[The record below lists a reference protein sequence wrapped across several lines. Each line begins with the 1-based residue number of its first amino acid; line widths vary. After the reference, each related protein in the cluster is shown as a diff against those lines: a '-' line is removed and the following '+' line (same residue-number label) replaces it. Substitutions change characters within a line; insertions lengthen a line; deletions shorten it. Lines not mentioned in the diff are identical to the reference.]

1 MYTEIEDTLSRELRQ
16 VAEGIEVPAMPD
28 LPVGSPSRPWWPT
41 LLVAAAL
48 VLVALATVA
57 TLARLGSDSR
67 PQPAPSPTP
76 TPTEAVEP
84 PTTDPPTVP
93 YVVDGR
99 LFVGGEQVSGEYYS
113 VDGTSTG
120 WVATRTGNTYAW
132 GYDAQPNGIEGV
144 LNQPPAV
151 SPSGEY
157 VGYVADEDGQGMLT
171 GFDTDPAGE
180 GFGLGVEIPLL
191 VQGVA
196 SRAVAV
202 TDDGAV
208 IAGGAD
214 FQEVW
219 RPLDGGT
226 MTQLADT
233 APGQVVISATDAGLV
248 VNEGEFES
256 TTDGTQG
263 SPYLAALTADG
274 TFRRI
279 ADLPTHGLLEASTE
293 WVAWVPPGVVEGDV
307 LTYGELS
314 VQRLDGS
321 EPAVLT
327 PPDGWDFVNADPV
340 WEAEDHLVARV
351 TGPDGGGMVRCSP
364 ALGECVLLDT
374 P

>member
-1 MYTEIEDTLSRELRQ
+1 MYTEIEDTLARELRQ

-28 LPVGSPSRPWWPT
+28 LPTGSPSHPAWQP

-57 TLARLGSDSR
+57 TLTRLGADGR

-76 TPTEAVEP
+76 TPTGAVERL
-84 PTTDPPTVP
+84 TTDPPTVP

-99 LFVGGEQVSGEYYS
+99 LYVGGERVPGEYYS

-120 WVATRTGNTYAW
+120 WVATRTDNTHWW
-132 GYDAQPNGIEGV
+132 GYDAQPNAIEGV
-144 LNQPPAV
+144 LNQPPAA
-151 SPSGEY
+151 SASGEY
-157 VGYVADEDGQGMLT
+157 VGYLVDEDGQGMLN

-180 GFGLGVEIPLL
+180 GFGLGVEVP
-191 VQGVA
+191 VVMQGIY

-226 MTQLADT
+226 VTQLADT

-256 TTDGTQG
+256 TDGTQG
-263 SPYLAALTADG
+263 SPYLAELTPDG
-274 TFRRI
+274 SLTKL
-279 ADLPTHGLLEASTE
+279 ADLPTHAVLVAGEQ
-293 WVAWVPPGVVEGDV
+293 WVAWFGPDDLGGET
-307 LTYGELS
+307 LTSERLR
-314 VQRLDGS
+314 VQRLDGTDVGELS
-321 EPAVLT
+321 A
-327 PPDGWDFVNADPV
+327 PDGHAFRPVDLMWEDAERLVVPVN
-340 WEAEDHLVARV
+340 
-351 TGPDGGGMVRCSP
+351 GPDGDGMVRCSP
-364 ALGECVLLDT
+364 ALGECVVLDT